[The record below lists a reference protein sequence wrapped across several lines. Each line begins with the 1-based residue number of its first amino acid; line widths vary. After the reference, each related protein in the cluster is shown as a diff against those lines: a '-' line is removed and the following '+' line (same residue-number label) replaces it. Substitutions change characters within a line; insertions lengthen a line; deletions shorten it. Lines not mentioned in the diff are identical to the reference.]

1 MPRPSK
7 GARLYLVTRTGR
19 SPVWV
24 IRDGACEIS
33 TRTGHRGEAETALA
47 AYIADRDQRARP
59 RSCLAADEMTVA
71 HALTLYGE
79 EHGPTV
85 ADPQRIGYAIEALMT
100 FWGNLRV
107 AAIRGET
114 CRTYARQRGR
124 APGTIRREL
133 GTLQAALNHCV
144 REGHLLSA
152 PKVTLPE
159 KPKARERWLTQEEAY
174 WLLRAARNLRRD
186 GRHLAWFIVAGL
198 YTGTRKTALL
208 GLRINQPGTDA
219 GWVDTERGVLY
230 RAGSGKRETNK
241 RQPSVRLP
249 RQLRALLA
257 AGARSGRR
265 FVVQTSEGNRVA
277 DIKKAWAGAV
287 VKAAEMAAKAGREID
302 LSDTTPHVLR
312 HTAITWAMQRGADM
326 WEAGGFFGVS
336 RETMEE
342 VYAHHHPDHQASA
355 VEAMERRR
363 K

>member
-1 MPRPSK
+1 M
-7 GARLYLVTRTGR
+7 
-19 SPVWV
+19 
-24 IRDGACEIS
+24 
-33 TRTGHRGEAETALA
+33 
-47 AYIADRDQRARP
+47 
-59 RSCLAADEMTVA
+59 
-71 HALTLYGE
+71 
-79 EHGPTV
+79 
-85 ADPQRIGYAIEALMT
+85 
-100 FWGNLRV
+100 
-107 AAIRGET
+107 
-114 CRTYARQRGR
+114 
-124 APGTIRREL
+124 
-133 GTLQAALNHCV
+133 
-144 REGHLLSA
+144 
-152 PKVTLPE
+152 TLPE
-159 KPKARERWLTQEEAY
+159 KPRARERWLTQEEAY

-186 GRHLAWFIVAGL
+186 GRHLAWFI
-198 YTGTRKTALL
+198 
-208 GLRINQPGTDA
+208 
-219 GWVDTERGVLY
+219 LY

-302 LSDTTPHVLR
+302 LSDTTPHALR

>member
-1 MPRPSK
+1 
-7 GARLYLVTRTGR
+7 
-19 SPVWV
+19 
-24 IRDGACEIS
+24 
-33 TRTGHRGEAETALA
+33 
-47 AYIADRDQRARP
+47 
-59 RSCLAADEMTVA
+59 MTVA

-159 KPKARERWLTQEEAY
+159 KPRARERWLTQEEVY

-287 VKAAEMAAKAGREID
+287 VKAAEMAARAGREID